1 MIFFTAVF
9 TLITILGLAGL
20 FFQEKLEEKFPKID
34 VLLLFSTIIFVLLWI
49 VAGFREGVGTDYYPY
64 KDYFFKTEV
73 YTLFNNPFEWGYYLL
88 NKIINILTGNSRFI
102 FLIVSFFILYVINK
116 TILKH
121 SPNYYLSILLF
132 INLYFYFNSLN
143 IMRQFI
149 AIAIVFYSVQYI
161 YQRDLKRFSIS
172 IVIASF
178 FHLTSLFF
186 WFMYFIVQKKYKT
199 YVYLLGILLSFL
211 FVFLFPY
218 ITNLLIVIMPR
229 YEAYLTNMFT
239 SSSSYSVILIII
251 STLMFAYILL
261 RNKEWE
267 KENII
272 LFNLVYIGLIL
283 NIAASFN
290 FLFYR
295 VSIYF
300 YIFVILLI
308 PNLVQKVDKRYRNW
322 ISAAIISVSI
332 AYCIYL
338 LYSGNGEILPYRL
351 GFF

>member
-1 MIFFTAVF
+1 MIFFTVVF

>member
-1 MIFFTAVF
+1 MIFFTVVF

-199 YVYLLGILLSFL
+199 YVYLLGILLSLL

>member
-1 MIFFTAVF
+1 MIFFTVVF

-149 AIAIVFYSVQYI
+149 AVAIVFYSVQYI